1 MKLDG
6 ARILVVGGGS
16 GIGFAVA
23 RACLAEGAS
32 ITIASTN
39 AAKLASA
46 AERLG
51 AGVETALL
59 DLTDEPAV
67 AGYFQNSGMFDH
79 IASTAGDWGKAR
91 RGPFAEMDM
100 DDARALFGV
109 RFWGSA
115 ILAKHGVKRV
125 ARGGSITLTAGTSA
139 YKPQKGSVMATA
151 MAGSVEHLTW
161 GLAVEF
167 APDVRV
173 NAVFPGGVATEIFK
187 GLPEAMRK
195 AEEARFERQPIPRIG
210 EPDEVA
216 EAYLYLM
223 KAGYTTGQVLVTDGG
238 GTLAG

>member
-1 MKLDG
+1 MTLEGK
-6 ARILVVGGGS
+6 RILVVGGGS

-23 RACLAEGAS
+23 RACLAEGAKV
-32 ITIASTN
+32 TIASTN
-39 AAKLASA
+39 VEKLASA
-46 AERLG
+46 AQRLG
-51 AGVETALL
+51 GEVETAVL

-67 AGYFQNSGMFDH
+67 ARYFEHCGTFDH
-79 IASTAGDWGKAR
+79 VASTAGDWGKAR
-91 RGPFAEMDM
+91 RGPFVDMDM

-115 ILAKHGVKRV
+115 ILAKHGAKCV
-125 ARGGSITLTAGTSA
+125 AKGGSLTLTAGTSA

-187 GLPEAMRK
+187 GLPEEMRK
-195 AEEARFERQPIPRIG
+195 AEEARFTRQPIPRIG

-238 GTLAG
+238 GTFA

>member
-1 MKLDG
+1 MTLNG

-23 RACLAEGAS
+23 RACLAEGAKVV
-32 ITIASTN
+32 IASTN
-39 AAKLASA
+39 AEKLASA
-46 AERLG
+46 AGRLG
-51 AGVETALL
+51 GVETVVL

-67 AGYFQNSGMFDH
+67 ARYFEHSGTFDH

-91 RGPFAEMDM
+91 RGPFVDMDM
-100 DDARALFGV
+100 NDARALFGV

-115 ILAKHGVKRV
+115 ILAKHGAKRV
-125 ARGGSITLTAGTSA
+125 AKGGSITLTAGTSA

-167 APDVRV
+167 SPDVRV